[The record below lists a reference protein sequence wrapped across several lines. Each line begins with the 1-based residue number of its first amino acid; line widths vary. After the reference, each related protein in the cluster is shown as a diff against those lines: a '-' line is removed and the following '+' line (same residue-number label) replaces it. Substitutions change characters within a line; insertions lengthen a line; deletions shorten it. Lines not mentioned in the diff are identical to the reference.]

1 MVAAV
6 SSAAGAKG
14 AADTR
19 TSAAGAKGAADTRTP
34 FAEPLI
40 ALTRVSKDYDTG
52 GGVVHAMREVNLT
65 IARGEFVA
73 IVGTSGS
80 GKSTMM
86 NILGCLDRPTRGVY
100 TLAGLDVGDR
110 QSDSRAIVRN
120 RVIGFIF
127 QGFNLL
133 SRTTALENC
142 ELPLQY
148 RGVGARQR
156 RSRAQAALEAVGLGD
171 RMDHKPNQLSGGQQQ
186 RVAIARA
193 LVTDPPLLLADEP
206 TGNLDT
212 RTSLE
217 VLALLQR
224 LNRDRGITIVLVTHE
239 RDIAACASR
248 VVTMRDGRIV
258 SDVVQDAPM
267 DAAAEL
273 EALPPPD
280 AGGTLARTEMDE
292 AGLAAARSRERV
304 PFSVYVWMAV
314 ASRVSLGFVRLLF
327 LLAGAPAAAE
337 HAALFFA
344 AQAFGLGCE
353 AWAGAVVARRRLGYP
368 PSSDQRVRMALW
380 YTLSTG
386 ALATAALIAAM
397 FAFPAKTFGSF
408 WLLAALAER
417 LSDRGVPMMLGGGL
431 VFYAALVLL
440 RYLLLTLFSP
450 RR

>member
-1 MVAAV
+1 MAAAL
-6 SSAAGAKG
+6 SLPRS
-14 AADTR
+14 DER
-19 TSAAGAKGAADTRTP
+19 
-34 FAEPLI
+34 EPLI
-40 ALTRVSKDYDTG
+40 ALSHVSKDYDTG
-52 GGVVHAMREVNLT
+52 GGVVHAMRDVDLV
-65 IARGEFVA
+65 IAHGEFVA

-86 NILGCLDRPTRGVY
+86 NILGCLDRPTHGSY
-100 TLAGLDVGDR
+100 MLAGIDVGVR
-110 QSDSRAIVRN
+110 AGDSRAIVRN

-133 SRTTALENC
+133 PRTTALENC

-148 RGVGARQR
+148 RGVSGRARR
-156 RSRAQAALEAVGLGD
+156 KRAEAVLDSVGLAD

-258 SDVVQDAPM
+258 TDVVQDQPM

-273 EALPPPD
+273 AQLARPET
-280 AGGTLARTEMDE
+280 GGTDLVTEADPAR
-292 AGLAAARSRERV
+292 LAATRSRAPV
-304 PFSVYVWMAV
+304 PKLVYGAAWLASRLGVLFAKVVFAV
-314 ASRVSLGFVRLLF
+314 AAVAHPEAVGFF
-327 LLAGAPAAAE
+327 IAAST
-337 HAALFFA
+337 
-344 AQAFGLGCE
+344 FGLLCE
-353 AWAGAVVARRRLGYP
+353 TWRASRSGRRRLGYP
-368 PSSDQRVRMALW
+368 LTSDQRVRVALW
-380 YTLSTG
+380 YTLVTG
-386 ALATAALIAAM
+386 ALVTALVVGLTFAAPAAL
-397 FAFPAKTFGSF
+397 PGLSG
-408 WLLAALAER
+408 WSLLATLSLR
-417 LSDRGVPMMLGGGL
+417 LSGRGPAVIVGAGL
-431 VFYAALVLL
+431 IFHAALTLL
-440 RYLLLTLFSP
+440 RYLLLTLFNP

>member
-1 MVAAV
+1 MAAAV
-6 SSAAGAKG
+6 SPPAAQ
-14 AADTR
+14 R
-19 TSAAGAKGAADTRTP
+19 
-34 FAEPLI
+34 EPLI
-40 ALTRVSKDYDTG
+40 ELTHVSKEYDTG
-52 GGVVHAMREVNLT
+52 GGVVHAMRDVSLT
-65 IARGEFVA
+65 IAHGEFVA

-86 NILGCLDRPTRGVY
+86 NILGCLDRPTRGTYV
-100 TLAGLDVGDR
+100 LAGLDVGGR

-133 SRTTALENC
+133 PRTTALENC

-156 RSRAQAALEAVGLGD
+156 KGRARAALEAVGLGD

-258 SDVVQDAPM
+258 TDVAQDEPM

-273 EALPPPD
+273 GNLVVED
-280 AGGTLARTEMDE
+280 TGGPVSRSETGAADISAIRARERIPLSVYAWMFVASRLGVAFARWLLVL
-292 AGLAAARSRERV
+292 AGLAADRTGLVTA
-304 PFSVYVWMAV
+304 AQG
-314 ASRVSLGFVRLLF
+314 LGFVF
-327 LLAGAPAAAE
+327 
-337 HAALFFA
+337 
-344 AQAFGLGCE
+344 E
-353 AWAGAVVARRRLGYP
+353 AWAGAASARRRLGYP
-368 PSSDQRVRMALW
+368 ATSEQRARLAIW
-380 YTLSTG
+380 YTIASGIGTALLLVG
-386 ALATAALIAAM
+386 AMFMHKEAALVPWSLLATLTERVAARGGIAMLGAALIFHAAV
-397 FAFPAKTFGSF
+397 A
-408 WLLAALAER
+408 
-417 LSDRGVPMMLGGGL
+417 
-431 VFYAALVLL
+431 LL
-440 RYLLLTLFSP
+440 RYLLLTLLNP